1 MVDEEKASGVNPLEL
16 IDTEIAAQE
25 VIEKQLQL
33 FTAIV
38 IILQLMIKRKTE
50 KESDKKVWKHLIT
63 KKRLNDESPKIKTK
77 RKGIR
82 KLMLNSQKGIKT
94 EI

>member
-16 IDTEIAAQE
+16 IDIEIVAQE

-33 FTAIV
+33 FTDIV

-50 KESDKKVWKHLIT
+50 KESDKKVWKHLMT
-63 KKRLNDESPKIKTK
+63 QKTIK
-77 RKGIR
+77 
-82 KLMLNSQKGIKT
+82 
-94 EI
+94 